1 MAVLV
6 RQQKLDDQDREYG
19 TAGNRPLR
27 CDCRCGA
34 GGSGHRLP
42 AQLRCRTAS
51 APGLV
56 GVLEDLSTPEHSI
69 YLLCPATRAL
79 APKVRAFFEYSL
91 NEFGIA
97 DDSIQRDV

>member
-1 MAVLV
+1 
-6 RQQKLDDQDREYG
+6 
-19 TAGNRPLR
+19 
-27 CDCRCGA
+27 
-34 GGSGHRLP
+34 
-42 AQLRCRTAS
+42 
-51 APGLV
+51 V

-97 DDSIQRDV
+97 DDSIQRDVA